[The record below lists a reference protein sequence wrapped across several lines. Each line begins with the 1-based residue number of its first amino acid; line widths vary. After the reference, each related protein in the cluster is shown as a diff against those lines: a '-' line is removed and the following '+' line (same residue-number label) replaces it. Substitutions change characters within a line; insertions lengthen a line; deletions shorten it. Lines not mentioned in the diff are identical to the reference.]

1 MAGTLNCLSN
11 SSLEL
16 ERCSGDTTG
25 KYLTLLVEEFLQEL
39 GILVI
44 DIFDTATFE
53 TAVFFLLVSTVRGVR

>member
-25 KYLTLLVEEFLQEL
+25 QYLTLLVEEFLQEL

-44 DIFDTATFE
+44 DIFDTAT
-53 TAVFFLLVSTVRGVR
+53 